1 MNELDHIAEAI
12 RAEFETKTAARDDA
26 LAQSR
31 SLVRYCADTIK
42 AIHRADWDS
51 AQAGLARAREAARG
65 LSASVADYPDLYHA
79 GYTQD
84 ALKELVEAF
93 ATYALVRGE
102 ALPSPEA
109 LDVPGATYLNGLAE
123 AASELRRSILDIIR
137 QGHDEQAEHLLEM
150 MDTAYNLL
158 MTFDFPDVITGGL
171 RRRVDNLRG
180 VLNRTRGDLTTSL
193 RQHQLRVALERVE
206 ARLKVGEGR
215 ESDGG

>member
-1 MNELDHIAEAI
+1 MNELDHIADTI
-12 RAEFETKTAARDDA
+12 RAEFETKTATRDGA

-31 SLVRYCADTIK
+31 LLVRHCADTIK
-42 AIHRADWDS
+42 SIHRADWET
-51 AQAGLARAREAARG
+51 AQAGLAQVREAARG
-65 LSASVADYPDLYHA
+65 LTASVADYPDLYHA

-84 ALKELVEAF
+84 ALKEMVEAF

-102 ALPSPEA
+102 VLPSPEM
-109 LDVPGATYLNGLAE
+109 LEVPGSTYLNGLAE

-137 QGHDEQAEHLLEM
+137 QGHDEQAERLLEQ
-150 MDTAYNLL
+150 MDATYNLL

-171 RRRVDNLRG
+171 RRRVDSLRG

-206 ARLKVGEGR
+206 ARLRKGDEQGK
-215 ESDGG
+215 